1 MIAKCF
7 YNMVHFT
14 TNQPPGKAISC
25 CLRRHMRSFC
35 YFKPNSVNSAIQ
47 KKRFR
52 CPVADEQKI
61 LLKQIEQFLVAK
73 DTERLGTLLRQHRT
87 SDIAEIVELFDPED
101 CRQIFDSLAKSE
113 AAEVLE
119 KVDEAT
125 RAELFDLFADDELVD
140 LISELDPDDAA
151 DVLAELDK
159 EESQEVLESLDAED
173 AEQIKELMVYSE
185 DSAGGIMDPT
195 VLSVDENASANE
207 IIQRIRE
214 AEVDEDFYSVF
225 VVDKNERFLGDVRI
239 RLLITGPPDTRI
251 CTLIDTDAL
260 FVNVDADQEE
270 VRNLFKKN
278 DLMVVPVLDSQ
289 RKLVGR
295 ITADRVIEVAEEE
308 AAEDMLAMAGTDAAE
323 LETFSVFNA
332 ARVRMTWLLPCL
344 AGTAVTALLGFLFK
358 GWFFSEGQ
366 LHVFLVAVLFS
377 PMIAAISGNA
387 GLQTS
392 AIVVCG
398 LATGDLAALKMG
410 QVFMREV
417 RIALLVALCC
427 GVIGGGICSL
437 LPSFFSN
444 PQIDMDSNVS
454 PMTVSVEQTPRT
466 VALLASRDQILL
478 ALAFGIAMFSAIM
491 ISTSLGLSLPFLFR
505 RIGLDPAISSG
516 PLVTTANDSISVAIY
531 LLLTL
536 LMT

>member
-1 MIAKCF
+1 M
-7 YNMVHFT
+7 
-14 TNQPPGKAISC
+14 
-25 CLRRHMRSFC
+25 
-35 YFKPNSVNSAIQ
+35 
-47 KKRFR
+47 
-52 CPVADEQKI
+52 ADEQKI
-61 LLKQIEQFLVAK
+61 LLKQIEQLLDAK
-73 DTERLGTLLRQHRT
+73 DTECLGELLRQHRT
-87 SDIAEIVELFDPED
+87 SDIAEIVELFDPEE
-101 CRQIFDSLAKSE
+101 CRQIFDSLEKSE
-113 AAEVLE
+113 AAEVFE

-125 RAELFDLFADDELVD
+125 RAELFDLFAEDELVD

-151 DVLAELDK
+151 DVLAELDE
-159 EESQEVLESLDAED
+159 EESEEVLEGLDSED

-195 VLSVDENASANE
+195 VLSVDENASASE
-207 IIQRIRE
+207 VIHRIRA

-239 RLLITGPPDTRI
+239 RLLITCPADTPIR
-251 CTLIDTDAL
+251 TLVDTDAL
-260 FVNVDADQEE
+260 SVNVDADQEE
-270 VRNLFKKN
+270 VRNIFKKN
-278 DLMVVPVLDSQ
+278 DLMVAPVLDNQ
-289 RKLVGR
+289 QKLIGR

-308 AAEDMLAMAGTDAAE
+308 AAEDMLVMAGTDAAE

-358 GWFFSEGQ
+358 DWFTADGQ

-398 LATGDLAALKMG
+398 LATGDLAALKMS

-437 LPSFFSN
+437 LPSFFAN
-444 PQIDMDSNVS
+444 HQIGTKPDVS
-454 PMTVSVEQTPRT
+454 PMTVPAERAVVMVQQQENQT
-466 VALLASRDQILL
+466 VALLASREQIRL
-478 ALAFGIAMFSAIM
+478 AVAFGVAMFSAIM
-491 ISTSLGLSLPFLFR
+491 ISTSLGLLLPFLFR
-505 RIGLDPAISSG
+505 NIGLDPAISAG

-536 LMT
+536 LMTR

>member
-1 MIAKCF
+1 
-7 YNMVHFT
+7 V
-14 TNQPPGKAISC
+14 
-25 CLRRHMRSFC
+25 
-35 YFKPNSVNSAIQ
+35 V
-47 KKRFR
+47 
-52 CPVADEQKI
+52 DEQKI
-61 LLKQIEQFLVAK
+61 LLKKIEQFLDTK
-73 DTERLGTLLRQHRT
+73 DTKHLSELLQQHRT
-87 SDIAEIVELFDPED
+87 SDIAEIVELFDPEE
-101 CRQIFDSLAKSE
+101 CRLIFDALGKHD

-125 RAELFDLFADDELVD
+125 RSKLFDLFADDELVD

-151 DVLAELDK
+151 DVLAELD
-159 EESQEVLESLDAED
+159 EQESEEVLEGLDADD

-195 VLSVDENASANE
+195 VMSVDENASVSE
-207 IIQRIRE
+207 VIQRIRA
-214 AEVDEDFYSVF
+214 AEVEEDFYSVF

-239 RLLITGPPDTRI
+239 RLLITCPAETRI
-251 CTLIDTDAL
+251 CTLIDTEAL
-260 FVNVDADQEE
+260 FVNVEADQEE
-270 VRNLFKKN
+270 VRNIFKKN
-278 DLMVVPVLDSQ
+278 DLMVAPVLDGQ
-289 RKLVGR
+289 HKLVGR

-344 AGTAVTALLGFLFK
+344 AGTAVTALLGFLFRE
-358 GWFFSEGQ
+358 WFFSEGQ
-366 LHVFLVAVLFS
+366 EHVFLVAVLFS

-398 LATGDLAALKMG
+398 LATGDLAALKMS
-410 QVFMREV
+410 QVFMREA

-427 GVIGGGICSL
+427 GIIGGGICSL
-437 LPSFFSN
+437 LPSFFANHQTDVESD
-444 PQIDMDSNVS
+444 I
-454 PMTVSVEQTPRT
+454 VSVEYRRGLAVAVQQQEGQRF
-466 VALLASRDQILL
+466 ALLASREQINL
-478 ALAFGIAMFSAIM
+478 AVAFGIAMFSAIM

-505 RIGLDPAISSG
+505 HIGLDPAISSG